1 MKLAV
6 RSFVPDDAEALG
18 EVFYRAVREG
28 AAHRYSA
35 AQVEAWSPK
44 PPSGDAWRARL
55 AEAETV
61 VADSADGPVGFMT
74 LDAKGYLDLAFVVP
88 EAMGA
93 GVSDA
98 IYAVLEGRARSLGIA
113 VLTTQASLLAE
124 PFFAR
129 QGWAVTRRQDI
140 EIGGV
145 VLKNAWM
152 EKTLAGAACAH

>member
-18 EVFYRAVREG
+18 EVFHRSVREG
-28 AAHRYSA
+28 AAHRYTA
-35 AQVEAWSPK
+35 DQVEAWSPK
-44 PPSGDAWRARL
+44 PPSGEDWRTRL
-55 AEAETV
+55 TEAQTF
-61 VADSADGPVGFMT
+61 VADSKDGPLGFMT

-88 EAMGA
+88 EAMGK
-93 GVSDA
+93 GVADA
-98 IYAVLEGRARSLGIA
+98 LYANLENRARTLGIA

-129 QGWAVTRRQDI
+129 QGWQVTRRQEI

-145 VLKNAWM
+145 VLANAWM
-152 EKTLAGAACAH
+152 EKVLNEDAA

>member
-18 EVFYRAVREG
+18 KVFHRSVREG
-28 AAHRYSA
+28 AAHRYRA
-35 AQVEAWSPK
+35 DQVEAWSPK
-44 PPSGDAWRARL
+44 PPTGDFWRARL
-55 AEAETV
+55 TEAQTF
-61 VADSADGPVGFMT
+61 VADSNDGPLGFMT

-88 EAMGA
+88 EAMGK
-93 GVSDA
+93 GVADA
-98 IYAVLEGRARSLGIA
+98 LYANLERRARTLGIA

-129 QGWAVTRRQDI
+129 QGWLVARRQEI

-145 VLKNAWM
+145 VLANAWM
-152 EKTLAGAACAH
+152 EKVLNEDAA